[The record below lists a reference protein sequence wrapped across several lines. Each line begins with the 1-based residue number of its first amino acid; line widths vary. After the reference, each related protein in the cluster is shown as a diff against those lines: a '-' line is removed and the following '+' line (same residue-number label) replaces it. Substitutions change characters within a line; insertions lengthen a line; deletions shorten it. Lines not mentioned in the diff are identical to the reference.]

1 MIRQFITRR
10 APVLAAF
17 AMLPLLLPASTLS
30 QRQLEVQ
37 KEGIQLVAQVEE
49 SARSIR
55 YHADRLDSYANSMQI
70 SRHLHKNQLSQ
81 IRESVN
87 GRLRPALQRL
97 VEIQAELPDWKQ
109 QSILDMHV
117 DAAALAAHVSGA
129 IAEANDST
137 LTPPAMNRE
146 YRKLVSQ
153 VNAQAASL
161 VKTSDAVGEYSS
173 ALLKAQD
180 AGVSIP
186 QS

>member
-1 MIRQFITRR
+1 MIQQFITRR

-17 AMLPLLLPASTLS
+17 AMLPILLPASTPS
-30 QRQLEVQ
+30 RQLEAQ
-37 KEGIQLVAQVEE
+37 KEGIQLVAQIED
-49 SARSIR
+49 SARAIR
-55 YHADRLDSYANSMQI
+55 YHADHLDALAGNLQNSRQI
-70 SRHLHKNQLSQ
+70 HKSHLTQ

-87 GRLRPALQRL
+87 DRLRPALQRL
-97 VEIQAELPDWKQ
+97 VEIQAELPEWKQ
-109 QSILDMHV
+109 QSILDMHI
-117 DAAALAAHVSGA
+117 DAALLAAHVSGA

-137 LTPPAMNRE
+137 ITPPAMNGE
-146 YRKLVSQ
+146 YKRLVSQ

-180 AGVSIP
+180 AGVTVP

>member
-17 AMLPLLLPASTLS
+17 AMLPALLPASTLS
-30 QRQLEVQ
+30 PRQLEVQ
-37 KEGIQLVAQVEE
+37 KEGVQLVAQVEE
-49 SARSIR
+49 SARSIH
-55 YHADRLDSYANSMQI
+55 YHADHLNSLAGNMQN
-70 SRHLHKNQLSQ
+70 SRQIHKSHLTQ

-87 GRLRPALQRL
+87 DRLRPALQRL

-109 QSILDMHV
+109 QSIQDMHI

-137 LTPPAMNRE
+137 PTPPAMNRE
-146 YRKLVSQ
+146 YKNFVSQ

-173 ALLKAQD
+173 ALLKAHD
-180 AGVSIP
+180 AGVAVP

>member
-1 MIRQFITRR
+1 MIQQFITRR

-17 AMLPLLLPASTLS
+17 AMLPVLLPASTVS
-30 QRQLEVQ
+30 QRQLEAQ
-37 KEGIQLVAQVEE
+37 KEGIRLVAQVED

-55 YHADRLDSYANSMQI
+55 YHADHLDALTSNLQNSRQI
-70 SRHLHKNQLSQ
+70 HKSHLTQ

-87 GRLRPALQRL
+87 DRLRPALQRL

-109 QSILDMHV
+109 RSIVDMHI
-117 DAAALAAHVSGA
+117 DAAALAAHVNGA

-137 LTPPAMNRE
+137 PAHPAMNRE
-146 YRKLVSQ
+146 YKKLVSQ
-153 VNAQAASL
+153 VNEQAASL

-180 AGVSIP
+180 AGVTVP

>member
-1 MIRQFITRR
+1 MFQQFITRR

-17 AMLPLLLPASTLS
+17 AMLPILLPGSTLS

-37 KEGIQLVAQVEE
+37 KEGIQLVAQVED

-55 YHADRLDSYANSMQI
+55 YHADHLDALTSNLQNSREI
-70 SRHLHKNQLSQ
+70 HKGHLTQ

-87 GRLRPALQRL
+87 DRLRPALQRL
-97 VEIQAELPDWKQ
+97 VDIQAELPEWKQ
-109 QSILDMHV
+109 QSIQDMHI

-137 LTPPAMNRE
+137 PGHPSMNRE
-146 YRKLVSQ
+146 YKKLVSQ
-153 VNAQAASL
+153 VNTQAASL
-161 VKTSDAVGEYSS
+161 VKTSDAVGEYST
-173 ALLKAQD
+173 ALLKAHD
-180 AGVSIP
+180 AGVTVP